1 LRNDDREEITT
12 AEIEE
17 MKATIEGL
25 TAERD
30 RYRIAAEDSR
40 VAASVLRQQL
50 AESHTETDRLEAE
63 RDAAIA
69 ESTRL
74 LYLAEWRLET
84 INNLEQA
91 AAAEL
96 GKAIATARRRAALL
110 DGEAERLARLAREV
124 GK

>member
-1 LRNDDREEITT
+1 MD
-12 AEIEE
+12 EIEE